1 MLQLIFR
8 EDLSDSMSIVDS
20 DRHIRRNILIF
31 EVLREVDM
39 LFGSCGSSVARMELV
54 RLVAQ

>member
-8 EDLSDSMSIVDS
+8 KDLSDSMSIVDS

-39 LFGSCGSSVARMELV
+39 LFGSCGSSVAWMELV